1 MVNVLILKFRDNMK
15 KINIVLI
22 ALAAVVLTGCKSL
35 YGKYERPDVKA
46 DGLFRDPV
54 SVMDTLAVN
63 DTLSFGKMPWKQVF
77 TDPLLQGII
86 EKTLE
91 NNVDL
96 LNAALNVKMVEEQL
110 KVAKLA
116 FLPSVA
122 VTPQGTISSFNGNP
136 ATKSYSLPVTAS
148 WNVDLFGQLLNET
161 ANERLSDGS
170 ENQYYLWS
178 CKPLLHLAHA

>member
-1 MVNVLILKFRDNMK
+1 MLMVNVKILKFRDNMK

-63 DTLSFGKMPWKQVF
+63 DTLSFGKMPWRQVF

-122 VTPQGTISSFNGNP
+122 VTPQGTISSFNGNIKNFS
-136 ATKSYSLPVTAS
+136 T
-148 WNVDLFGQLLNET
+148 
-161 ANERLSDGS
+161 RM
-170 ENQYYLWS
+170 
-178 CKPLLHLAHA
+178 